1 MKRFPAFPDRK
12 PEPVLFV
19 VAALLAAA
27 ILVVYLQ
34 HRAIASLRHEA
45 EMVVRGV
52 SESAASQLATTIVR
66 TLSGPVEALSTVNQP
81 ELSAGRI
88 DLVAEAFRHGFAE
101 YPQVA
106 QFFLWHH
113 LSDAIAPNEVIFFDR
128 GADARRPP
136 ATGGGKPSA
145 LTSFYRD
152 AAIGRAL
159 YRDALARMAQR
170 NYAAIE
176 HDMASGHYITVVR
189 VFWASPRRETPF
201 TVLGFMVNVSDVRE
215 RLFADLHRQQFAPLL
230 AGVYDLQLRILDE
243 DGREVFASGRPLP
256 QLSATATF
264 RLQFFPDGIRARMAP
279 APPSPLWSVVV
290 GPSGDP
296 RLALF
301 SVTQAY
307 WLAGV
312 SIVLIV
318 VALGF
323 AVQGHRRSKELA
335 RMQSDFI
342 AHMSHQLKTPLSL
355 LSAVLE
361 TIRLERV
368 KSPQKL
374 ARYYEILWEQTDLLS
389 SLVERILELSRVKRR
404 RTPYEFERLDL
415 TELVR
420 ETAEAFQRSLEPDGF
435 DITVVGSGTPVVWAD
450 PAALEQAL
458 VNLLDNAVKY
468 SGESRSIRVEVSAGN
483 SAATI
488 AITDRGIGIP
498 ADERPHIFD
507 RFYRGSGATLNRRGF
522 GLGLAICAELVEA
535 HGGRVLVESEPG
547 RGSTFTIKLPRQILD
562 SGKASAP
569 ISKAS

>member
-1 MKRFPAFPDRK
+1 MTRLPAFANRK

-27 ILVVYLQ
+27 VLVVYLQ
-34 HRAIASLRHEA
+34 HRAIASFRHEA

-52 SESAASQLATTIVR
+52 SESAASQLATTIAR

-81 ELSAGRI
+81 ELSAGRL
-88 DLVAEAFRHGFAE
+88 DLVVDAFRHGFAE

-106 QFFLWHH
+106 RFFLWHG

-128 GADARRPP
+128 GADLGQPSAAGER
-136 ATGGGKPSA
+136 SA
-145 LTSFYRD
+145 LTSFHRD
-152 AAIGRAL
+152 PTVGRAL

-176 HDMASGHYITVVR
+176 HDTASGHYISVIR

-201 TVLGFMVNVSDVRE
+201 TVLGFMVNVDDVRE
-215 RLFADLHRQQFAPLL
+215 RLFADLHKQQLASLL
-230 AGVYDLQLRILDE
+230 AGAYDLQLRILDE

-256 QLSATATF
+256 QLSATESF
-264 RLQFFPDGIRARMAP
+264 RLQFFPDGIRGHMAP
-279 APPSPLWSVVV
+279 TPPSPLWSVVV

-296 RLALF
+296 RLTFF

-374 ARYYEILWEQTDLLS
+374 ARYHDILWEQTDRLS
-389 SLVERILELSRVKRR
+389 SLVERILEFSRVKRR
-404 RTPYEFERLDL
+404 ATSYEFERLDL

-420 ETAEAFQRSLEPDGF
+420 ETVEAFRRSLEPDEF
-435 DITVVGSGTPVVWAD
+435 AIEVVGSGTPVVRAD
-450 PAALEQAL
+450 PVALEQVL

-468 SGESRSIRVEVSAGN
+468 SGESRSIRVEVSDGP

-488 AITDRGIGIP
+488 AVTDRGIGIP

-522 GLGLAICAELVEA
+522 GLGLAICAELVAA

-547 RGSTFTIKLPRQILD
+547 RGSTFTVKLPWQIRD
-562 SGKASAP
+562 SGRASAP
-569 ISKAS
+569 MSKAS

>member
-1 MKRFPAFPDRK
+1 MMRFPAFANRK

-34 HRAIASLRHEA
+34 HRAITSLRHEA

-52 SESAASQLATTIVR
+52 SESAASQLASTIAR
-66 TLSGPVEALSTVNQP
+66 TLSGPVEALGTVNQP

-88 DLVAEAFRHGFAE
+88 DLVTDAFRHGFTD

-106 QFFLWHH
+106 RFFLWHG
-113 LSDAIAPNEVIFFDR
+113 LSDAIAPNEVLFFDR
-128 GADARRPP
+128 GADARQPE
-136 ATGGGKPSA
+136 TGSGEPSA
-145 LTSFYRD
+145 LTAFTRD
-152 AAIGRAL
+152 AAIGREL
-159 YRDALARMAQR
+159 YREALARMAQR

-176 HDMASGHYITVVR
+176 HDTAGGHYLSVIR

-201 TVLGFMVNVSDVRE
+201 TIVGFMVNVDDVRE
-215 RLFADLHRQQFAPLL
+215 RLFADLHRQHLASLL

-243 DGREVFASGRPLP
+243 DGHEVFASGRPLP
-256 QLSATATF
+256 QLSATAKF
-264 RLQFFPDGIRARMAP
+264 RLQFFPEGIRGRMVA
-279 APPSPLWSVVV
+279 APPSPVWSVVV

-296 RLALF
+296 RLTLF

-374 ARYYEILWEQTDLLS
+374 ARYHEILWEQTDRLS
-389 SLVERILELSRVKRR
+389 SLVERILEVSRVKRR
-404 RTPYEFERLDL
+404 GTSYEFERLDL
-415 TELVR
+415 AELVR

-435 DITVVGSGTPVVWAD
+435 DIEVVGSGRPVVWAD
-450 PAALEQAL
+450 PAALEQVL

-468 SGESRSIRVEVSAGN
+468 SGESRSIRVDVSAGP

-488 AITDRGIGIP
+488 AVTDRGIGIP
-498 ADERPHIFD
+498 ADERAHIFD

-522 GLGLAICAELVEA
+522 GLGLAICVELVAA

-547 RGSTFTIKLPRQILD
+547 RGSTFTVKLPRQIVE
-562 SGKASAP
+562 SSSTSEP
-569 ISKAS
+569 ISRAS

>member
-1 MKRFPAFPDRK
+1 MKRLPAFADRK

-34 HRAIASLRHEA
+34 HRAITSLRHEA
-45 EMVVRGV
+45 EMVVRGA
-52 SESAASQLATTIVR
+52 SESAASLLATTIAR
-66 TLSGPVEALSTVNQP
+66 TLGGPVEALSTVNQP

-88 DLVAEAFRHGFAE
+88 DLVADAFRHGFTE
-101 YPQVA
+101 YPQVTR
-106 QFFLWHH
+106 FFLWHR

-136 ATGGGKPSA
+136 ATGGGEPSA

-152 AAIGRAL
+152 SAIGPGL
-159 YRDALARMAQR
+159 YREGLARMAQR

-176 HDMASGHYITVVR
+176 HDTASGHYISVIR

-201 TVLGFMVNVSDVRE
+201 TVLGFMVNVDDVRE
-215 RLFADLHRQQFAPLL
+215 RLFADLHRQQLASLL

-256 QLSATATF
+256 QLSATAKF
-264 RLQFFPDGIRARMAP
+264 RLQFFPDGIRGRMAP

-296 RLALF
+296 RLAFF

-318 VALGF
+318 LALGF

-374 ARYYEILWEQTDLLS
+374 ARYHEILWEQTDRLS
-389 SLVERILELSRVKRR
+389 SLVERILEFSRVKRR
-404 RTPYEFERLDL
+404 GTSYEFERLDL

-420 ETAEAFQRSLEPDGF
+420 ETVEAFQRSLEPDGF
-435 DITVVGSGTPVVWAD
+435 DVEVVGSGTPVVWAD

-468 SGESRSIRVEVSAGN
+468 SGESRSIRVDVSAGP

-522 GLGLAICAELVEA
+522 GLGLAICAELVAA

-547 RGSTFTIKLPRQILD
+547 RGSTFTIRLPRQIRE
-562 SGKASAP
+562 SGGASEP
-569 ISKAS
+569 MSKAS